1 MLPITTK
8 LLGLVILAG
17 ATALSNSAATAATA
31 DSILANKKA
40 AKAPKRVYIIA
51 KPKVNVP
58 PGATLRSSICPTRP
72 CVANR
77 WKPRPSQ

>member
-8 LLGLVILAG
+8 LLGLVLLAG
-17 ATALSNSAATAATA
+17 ATALSNSAASAATA

-40 AKAPKRVYIIA
+40 AKAPKRVYIVA
-51 KPKVNVP
+51 KPKVNVR
-58 PGATLRSSICPTRP
+58 PGATSRYFICLTRP
-72 CVANR
+72 CVGDR